1 MATKKKHVPKFST
14 FHLFLA
20 NFRKTVQEKVSLKH
34 EAAGQESVS

>member
-20 NFRKTVQEKVSLKH
+20 NFRKTVQEKVHLKH
-34 EAAGQESVS
+34 DTAG